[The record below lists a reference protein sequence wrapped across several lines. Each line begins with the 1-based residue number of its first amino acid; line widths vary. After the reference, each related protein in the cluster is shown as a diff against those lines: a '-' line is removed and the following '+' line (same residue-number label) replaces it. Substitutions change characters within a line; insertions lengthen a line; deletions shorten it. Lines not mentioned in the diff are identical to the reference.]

1 EEPTAEPSESTSPS
15 PSEDETEKPSTSP
28 SATEDDKS
36 EAPKDQK
43 DDEPTKSVTPKEN
56 PKDDDALADT
66 GSNSVPLIAAGG
78 AMALAGA
85 AFLLFRRSARR
96 QG

>member
-1 EEPTAEPSESTSPS
+1 MEPTESTSPS
-15 PSEDETEKPSTSP
+15 PSEDETEELSASP

-43 DDEPTKSVTPKEN
+43 DDEPTKSTTPKET
-56 PKDDDALADT
+56 PKKDDPLADT
-66 GSNSVPLIAAGG
+66 GANSVPLIAAGG

-96 QG
+96 HG

>member
-1 EEPTAEPSESTSPS
+1 DDDKSEAPK
-15 PSEDETEKPSTSP
+15 DQKD
-28 SATEDDKS
+28 DDKS

-43 DDEPTKSVTPKEN
+43 DDEPTKSTTPKET
-56 PKDDDALADT
+56 PKKDDPLADT
-66 GSNSVPLIAAGG
+66 GANSVPLIAAGG

>member
-1 EEPTAEPSESTSPS
+1 
-15 PSEDETEKPSTSP
+15 
-28 SATEDDKS
+28 

-43 DDEPTKSVTPKEN
+43 DDEPSKSATPKET
-56 PKDDDALADT
+56 PKKDDPLADT

-85 AFLLFRRSARR
+85 AFLLFRRNARR
-96 QG
+96 HG